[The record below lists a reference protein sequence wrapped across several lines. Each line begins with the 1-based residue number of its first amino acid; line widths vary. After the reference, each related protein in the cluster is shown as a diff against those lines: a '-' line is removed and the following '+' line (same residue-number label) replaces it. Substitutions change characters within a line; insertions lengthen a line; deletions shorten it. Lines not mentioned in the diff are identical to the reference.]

1 MVLFRA
7 VFSADVE
14 KSEKR
19 GNIAILPQCLLEAS
33 SDLQHRDRMGKD
45 SIPVFDGFQSYF
57 MHLLVY
63 IFEDSHFFLT
73 FASLGQWWAH
83 GLSSIVSEFAP
94 TYASP
99 MLLVSCALSV
109 MYPLQS
115 TPKSPFFS
123 PQDILFSN
131 WRDLSWFL
139 FQTSDHYTLSIAD
152 PSPALLPPLQ
162 EGNSVLRMQTNQWCA
177 QWHKSLFSFALLFF
191 LNTFQHQFPSSLCWC
206 FLPAIEPQISSHP
219 LHLQELVPEN
229 Q

>member
-63 IFEDSHFFLT
+63 VFEDSLFFLT
-73 FASLGQWWAH
+73 FASLGQWWTH

-115 TPKSPFFS
+115 APKSPFFLLRTFCFLTEEIYRGS
-123 PQDILFSN
+123 YSRLLIITHCPSLILPQHYSLLCKRATRC
-131 WRDLSWFL
+131 WECR
-139 FQTSDHYTLSIAD
+139 QTSDVHSDINLF
-152 PSPALLPPLQ
+152 
-162 EGNSVLRMQTNQWCA
+162 SVL
-177 QWHKSLFSFALLFF
+177 LFYSFLTHS
-191 LNTFQHQFPSSLCWC
+191 NIN
-206 FLPAIEPQISSHP
+206 FLPLSVDVFC
-219 LHLQELVPEN
+219 LL
-229 Q
+229 